1 MNSIA
6 IVVVFLF
13 SFSALAG
20 LTPLRYSGM
29 NYEQA
34 KAFSF
39 SLNNQGQWNSEEN
52 GHNIFNRS
60 QSAERK
66 KRPIAVLNP
75 QLVNEVSGSQ
85 LREIFEFVRDTR
97 FMKQGN
103 GQLDR
108 RLTWLYPDDG
118 CYARAAVASFNLPG
132 YPLPTK
138 AFIFGDLQVQSENSI
153 TGIVEW
159 WYHVAV
165 AYRVGDTVFV
175 IDPALNPYQPLS
187 LNDWGLHMVE
197 DIRMA
202 RFSLCNQATYDP
214 AADCTGVKGVTKDVA
229 YKEQTSFLPLEWNR
243 VQDLGR
249 IPELELGDQ
258 PPWVTKPA
266 H

>member
-29 NYEQA
+29 KYEDA

-39 SLNNQGQWNSEEN
+39 SLSTP
-52 GHNIFNRS
+52 GHWSYEDGTHSIFNRS

-75 QLVNEVSGSQ
+75 QAVNEVSGAQ

-97 FMKQGN
+97 FMKQFN
-103 GQLDR
+103 GSLDR

-132 YPLPTK
+132 YPVPTK
-138 AFIFGDLQVQSENSI
+138 AFIFGDLQVQSENSLS
-153 TGIVEW
+153 GLVEW

-165 AYRVGDTVFV
+165 AYRVGDTIFV
-175 IDPALNPYQPLS
+175 IDPALNPYQALS
-187 LNDWGLHMVE
+187 LSDWGLLMVE

-214 AADCTGVKGVTKDVA
+214 SADCSGLNGAPKEIA
-229 YKEQTSFLPLEWNR
+229 YKEQTSFLPMEWNR
-243 VQDLGR
+243 IQDLGR

-258 PPWVTKPA
+258 PPWVAKPA
-266 H
+266 R